1 VVTVYSRATKLARYR
16 RATLAAV
23 AIVLAVVVDAAGGV
37 AGARPQGTI
46 AFASNRT
53 GNVELYSI
61 RADGTQLGQLTR
73 TRATEE
79 GPLFSP
85 DGQRILFLRGGELWV
100 MNADGSRQRR
110 LARSAYNP
118 SWSPDSRRVAYDD
131 FKFIAV
137 VGVDGRRLLRIRGQ
151 RASWSPDGR
160 WLAFERQAGDRTDL
174 AIVGSD
180 GHGLRAIR
188 RGIGRLLSWSPA
200 GGLIAYWAKDDG
212 IDVVQSNGRGAR
224 RLLRPYAYGFVWSP
238 DGRRFAFED
247 GTGLHV
253 ASLAGGSRRILA
265 SKGLARLEVPA
276 WSPDGG
282 WIAVSIM
289 RAQAT
294 SLDLLVLAADGSSSR
309 RIAIRAPRP
318 YGSDIRSP
326 SWRPRG
332 VTAARLGRRPAAP
345 LPSERV
351 SASTFQ
357 AAATGSIGE
366 LAADGARVA
375 VVVDFAGG
383 CASVEVWEPLRR
395 RAVQLKR
402 PCRPDEAS
410 NREGTREVTLAGTR
424 AAWLS
429 TAGGNSLEQY
439 VETATL
445 TRRRPVGIASEFA
458 PQGDADYGAFVAG
471 LAGDGSLLAF
481 AVEQRCS
488 KYQEG
493 EFACPPDR
501 RSGHVVAATV
511 WRIAGG
517 RRACPAGC
525 ARVTEA
531 TSELTVLA
539 VDRGR
544 IAVRTETGVRLL
556 AADGRT
562 LREFAVKARTAALSG
577 SRLAV
582 RTTDA
587 VELYDSDSGLRTA
600 QLPVAGN
607 VRLEDL
613 EGEILVTA
621 AGGTITLRRLDD
633 GRTTTIR
640 RGRVARAQLEPPGL
654 FVAAARTVTFTPRR
668 QVLRRLGD

>member
-1 VVTVYSRATKLARYR
+1 VRHR
-16 RATLAAV
+16 RATLVAV
-23 AIVLAVVVDAAGGV
+23 AFALAVVVDAAGG
-37 AGARPQGTI
+37 APGARPQGTI
-46 AFASNRT
+46 VFASNRT

-247 GTGLHV
+247 GMGLHV
-253 ASLAGGSRRILA
+253 ASLAGGTRRILA

-282 WIAVSIM
+282 SIAVSLM
-289 RAQAT
+289 RAQSM
-294 SLDLLVLAADGSSSR
+294 SLELLVLAVDGSSSR

-326 SWRPRG
+326 NWRPRG
-332 VTAARLGRRPAAP
+332 ATAARLGGRPAAP
-345 LPSERV
+345 LPSERA
-351 SASTFQ
+351 SASSYQ
-357 AAATGSIGE
+357 AAGTGSIGL
-366 LAADGARVA
+366 LAADGGRVA
-375 VVVDFAGG
+375 VVIDFASG
-383 CASVEVWEPLRR
+383 CAAVEVWEPTRR
-395 RAVQLKR
+395 RAVLLHR
-402 PCRPDEAS
+402 PCRPEEAS
-410 NREGTREVTLAGTR
+410 IREGTWDVALAGTR

-429 TAGGNSLEQY
+429 TSGGNTLEQY
-439 VETATL
+439 VNTATL
-445 TRRRPVGIASEFA
+445 ARPRSVEAASA
-458 PQGDADYGAFVAG
+458 YADGDASYGTFFAG
-471 LAGDGSLLAF
+471 LAGDRALLAF
-481 AVEQRCS
+481 AIEHRCS
-488 KYQEG
+488 EYQPE
-493 EFACPPDR
+493 EDACPPGRKTGDI
-501 RSGHVVAATV
+501 VATTI
-511 WRIAGG
+511 WRIVGG
-517 RRACPAGC
+517 RRI
-525 ARVTEA
+525 RVA
-531 TSELTVLA
+531 QANGQLTVLA
-539 VDRGR
+539 ADAGR
-544 IAVRTETGVRLL
+544 IAVRTDNGVRLL
-556 AADGRT
+556 AADGKTVRD
-562 LREFAVKARTAALSG
+562 FAVQARSAALSG
-577 SRLAV
+577 RRLAV
-582 RTTDA
+582 RTADA
-587 VELYDSDSGLRTA
+587 IELYDTGSGLRTD
-600 QLPVAGN
+600 LIPVAVT

-613 EGEILVTA
+613 DGNILVTA
-621 AGGTITLRRLDD
+621 AGGTVTVRRLPD
-633 GRTTTIR
+633 GRTITIR
-640 RGRVARAQLEPPGL
+640 RGGFARAQLEPPGL
-654 FVAAARTVTFTPRR
+654 FVAAGRRVTFTPIG
-668 QVLRRLGD
+668 QLLRRLGD